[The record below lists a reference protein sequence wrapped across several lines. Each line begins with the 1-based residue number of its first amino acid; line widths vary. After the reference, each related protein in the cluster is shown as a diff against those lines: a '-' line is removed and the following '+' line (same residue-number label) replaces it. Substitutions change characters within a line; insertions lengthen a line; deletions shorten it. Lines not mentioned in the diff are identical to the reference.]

1 VFFSNAQKLLH
12 KIEDGNITTVN
23 AMLMVAN
30 DMIGSDD
37 LILKSEIFAKFLAL
51 TFGPYNIVPNM
62 RVVIVNFHFFMTL
75 FFQLLAYSY

>member
-1 VFFSNAQKLLH
+1 MIPYAGSNAQKLLH

-37 LILKSEIFAKFLAL
+37 LILKPLII
-51 TFGPYNIVPNM
+51 T
-62 RVVIVNFHFFMTL
+62 
-75 FFQLLAYSY
+75 